1 MRCLYVNQT
10 VFPHFC
16 FIPFRSKAVFQSSS
30 LFPILLSGS
39 PFSHHS
45 GILVILQICKTLPMS
60 TSFPLFSL
68 SRVLFSGSL
77 PLSAS
82 PHCFLYKWLFFIK
95 VFAPPRIRS
104 LHFSSSNS
112 TSLTLAWPCHPSLV
126 LPIFSIT
133 VWLNSCVY
141 HHCSL
146 DLGCLLKVHHQLM
159 QC

>member
-16 FIPFRSKAVFQSSS
+16 FFPFRSKAMFQSSS

-45 GILVILQICKTLPMS
+45 GILVILQICKALPVS

-68 SRVLFSGSL
+68 PRALFSGSL

-95 VFAPPRIRS
+95 VFAPPHIRS
-104 LHFSSSNS
+104 LHFSSPNS

-141 HHCSL
+141 HHYSL